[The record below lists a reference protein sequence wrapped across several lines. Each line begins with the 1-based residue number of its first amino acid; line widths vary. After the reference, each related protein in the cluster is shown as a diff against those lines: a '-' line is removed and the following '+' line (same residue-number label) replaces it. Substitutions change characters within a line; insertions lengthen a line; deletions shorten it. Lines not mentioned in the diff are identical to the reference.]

1 VTKHQGKRPLKRPT
15 NKWKDNIKMYLKE
28 TGCVDVDSSGLRQ
41 GPVAGSCEY
50 GN

>member
-1 VTKHQGKRPLKRPT
+1 
-15 NKWKDNIKMYLKE
+15 MYLKE

-50 GN
+50 GNAHLAFIKGGNVLTKLR